1 MEHEDVVVEGEKFDF
16 LDFSKMIW
24 SFKMKVEM
32 LIICIIPIPFYD
44 FYVPQIIN
52 ETEFYYLFSELMFSL
67 MFLRFYFIFST
78 ALSYGEYSDA
88 FSIKLCKAYHFESDI
103 RFNLKCM
110 YL

>member
-44 FYVPQIIN
+44 FYVP
-52 ETEFYYLFSELMFSL
+52 
-67 MFLRFYFIFST
+67 
-78 ALSYGEYSDA
+78 
-88 FSIKLCKAYHFESDI
+88 
-103 RFNLKCM
+103 
-110 YL
+110 